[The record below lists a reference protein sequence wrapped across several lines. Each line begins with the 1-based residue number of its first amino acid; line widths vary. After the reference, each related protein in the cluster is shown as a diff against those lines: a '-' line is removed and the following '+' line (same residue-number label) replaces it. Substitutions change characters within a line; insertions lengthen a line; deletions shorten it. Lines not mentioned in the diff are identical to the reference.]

1 MYRRRALT
9 TVALFALL
17 AALTP
22 ALPAQAKPSP
32 PTSVALAAA
41 PAYTISRC
49 GNSSGRAILTFDDW
63 AYGDPYRAVRV
74 GAYLQAR
81 KVRAIFFVINKEARK
96 YPAIITELRR
106 QGHWVANHTWSHMDL
121 TKLSD
126 ANVRWQI
133 QYGVTSNL
141 LRPPYGAWNTRVKN
155 IATSMGYKI
164 CTWTVDTRDWEKFGG
179 KYRSVDSIR
188 ARVRNASTGAKRSG
202 VILGHLHTN
211 YPNAVG
217 AILDDLIRQGIYPCL
232 NRGPV
237 GVHAP
242 NPLTCT

>member
-1 MYRRRALT
+1 MVTILT
-9 TVALFALL
+9 LGLL

-22 ALPAQAKPSP
+22 AVPARASAPA
-32 PTSVALAAA
+32 TSTNAALVAA

-49 GNSSGRAILTFDDW
+49 GNSTGRALVTFDDW
-63 AYGDPYRAVRV
+63 AYGDPYRATRV
-74 GAYLQAR
+74 GAYLKSR
-81 KVRAIFFVINKEARK
+81 YVRAIFFVVNNEARK
-96 YPAIITELRR
+96 YPNIIAELRR

-133 QYGVTSNL
+133 QYGVKSNL
-141 LRPPYGAWNTRVKN
+141 LRPPYGAWNTRVQN
-155 IATSMGYKI
+155 IAASMGYRI

-188 ARVRNASTGAKRSG
+188 ARVRAASATAKRNG

-217 AILDDLIRQGIYPCL
+217 GILDDMIRQGIYPCL

-237 GVHAP
+237 GVNAP